1 MLKLLSNLEFIMK
14 SPELKASAPTPQEL
28 FEADVVQWE
37 KDPNSVPMENE
48 VHVHFERMDLLN
60 CFEIGHEGLRMYNRL
75 LQADGGGQAED
86 GSAIAAVFSGVAA
99 ASANGVF
106 CALSR
111 ALGVSQRALEI
122 VLEPYIDDGDVTRLG
137 FQEFEKKVASEEA
150 AYEAQ
155 QRASTPRRPRV

>member
-1 MLKLLSNLEFIMK
+1 MK
-14 SPELKASAPTPQEL
+14 SPEVTTSTPTPQEL

-37 KDPNSVPMENE
+37 KDPNSVLMENE
-48 VHVHFERMDLLN
+48 VHVHFGRMGLLN
-60 CFEIGHEGLRMYNRL
+60 CFDIGQEGLRMYNRL
-75 LQADGGGQAED
+75 HRADGGGQAED
-86 GSAIAAVFSGVAA
+86 GSAIDAVFSGVAA

-122 VLEPYIDDGDVTRLG
+122 VLEPYIDSGAVTRLG
-137 FQEFEKKVASEEA
+137 FQEFEKQVASEEA

-155 QRASTPRRPRV
+155 QRASTPRRPRI